1 VSCAGSVR
9 LLLISLF
16 FRTHKRQTKA
26 DLDLFGF
33 RELRREKVWSRIHLV
48 PLLLAEGDR
57 DAHRRHL
64 AAVEREKEIM
74 KGVAGWQVR
83 LQDFSD

>member
-1 VSCAGSVR
+1 M
-9 LLLISLF
+9 
-16 FRTHKRQTKA
+16 
-26 DLDLFGF
+26 
-33 RELRREKVWSRIHLV
+33 